1 MKRFIFIFAAIL
13 VATSM
18 AFAQKKAVISVE
30 ESAFDFGVIK
40 EANGKVS
47 HTFTV
52 ENTGDMPLV
61 ITRVIASCGCT
72 TPQWPKQPIPP
83 KEKVEIKVTF
93 DPTGRPGEFVKTISV
108 YSNGKTGSY
117 VLAIR
122 GKVE

>member
-1 MKRFIFIFAAIL
+1 MKRIIFIFAAIL

-61 ITRVIASCGCT
+61 ITRVVASCGCT

-83 KEKVEIKVTF
+83 QENAEIKVTF

>member
-1 MKRFIFIFAAIL
+1 MKRIIFIFAAIL

-61 ITRVIASCGCT
+61 ITRVIASWRKRKSRSLSIRRDARASLSRPSPFTVMARPEAMSWLFG
-72 TPQWPKQPIPP
+72 
-83 KEKVEIKVTF
+83 EK
-93 DPTGRPGEFVKTISV
+93 
-108 YSNGKTGSY
+108 
-117 VLAIR
+117 
-122 GKVE
+122 